1 MIKVEFKMRTP
12 VIDLLQL
19 LKATGYAATG
29 GEGKMLVD
37 DGMISVNG
45 TEEFRRRRK
54 LYPGDSIV
62 IDEQVTIL
70 VQSA

>member
-54 LYPGDSIV
+54 LYPGDSVV